1 MKKVKCLR
9 LTLDVLN
16 PCGGWVGSNHSQR
29 FEFFLKRHLLAIVK
43 LCVTI
48 FRPLDRF
55 AFLVFADPPL
65 PPPLAI
71 CPTANFCNLL
81 DYLPKCEIKWEGFV
95 WAADGIISASSFA
108 ALPLNEECSEKTI
121 QIVQLRLISQQIHTE
136 KFQLWATSALK
147 ASF

>member
-16 PCGGWVGSNHSQR
+16 PCGGWVRPNHSQR

-55 AFLVFADPPL
+55 AFLVFADPP
-65 PPPLAI
+65 PPLPSPFAQRQTFAI
-71 CPTANFCNLL
+71 FWTICLNVKSSEKALFELQM
-81 DYLPKCEIKWEGFV
+81 
-95 WAADGIISASSFA
+95 ASSPP
-108 ALPLNEECSEKTI
+108 LPL
-121 QIVQLRLISQQIHTE
+121 QLCP
-136 KFQLWATSALK
+136 
-147 ASF
+147 